1 MTSSR
6 LWGARAGNKAHHRD
20 AAHWAGAVTR
30 QTVAVLRVAWRLV
43 RIALGHGLVFAAAPW
58 VESRSDV
65 LIDPWHIEKWEFLL
79 LPLILG
85 LGLIVG
91 LLPGLSAYR
100 VDVARGLQS

>member
-1 MTSSR
+1 MDRPTAATAQPQDQR
-6 LWGARAGNKAHHRD
+6 TAAPAGLLG
-20 AAHWAGAVTR
+20 W
-30 QTVAVLRVAWRLV
+30 LV
-43 RIALGHGLVFAAAPW
+43 GIALGHGLVFAAAPW